1 MHRGLHQTVF
11 HYNDSDGDA
20 MSRPTAAGSSVEAE
34 QLRPT
39 AAAAKAREPMNVLI
53 VGVGGQGVI
62 MVSKALASLAQSK
75 GFEVKQS
82 EVHGMAKRGGTVFS
96 HVRFG
101 PQVWSPTIPKGE
113 ADILVALEWA
123 EGLRWLSFLKPDT
136 GIFICDTKR
145 IVPPFACLNRR
156 PGAPLRYSRETP
168 AEVKA
173 HVAEGYAIDATHM
186 AEKLGNER
194 AANVILI
201 GALSTALDFSA
212 ADWEKSLAEFVPKKT
227 IAVNLE
233 AFRLGRS
240 WIEGA
245 RIAPPDAELPPAG
258 TPAPAHLPYSVRLEI
273 TPQWCKSCDICVK
286 LCPERCLRLNAERIV
301 ELAQPDKCTGCRLCE
316 LLCPDFAIRV
326 HLDPA
331 HVQGVALAAGGSK
344 A

>member
-1 MHRGLHQTVF
+1 
-11 HYNDSDGDA
+11 
-20 MSRPTAAGSSVEAE
+20 MSRTTASSSMDKE
-34 QLRPT
+34 QLRP
-39 AAAAKAREPMNVLI
+39 AAGAAKAREPMNVLI

-123 EGLRWLSFLKPDT
+123 EGLRWLPFLKPDS

-168 AEVKA
+168 AEVRA
-173 HVAEGYAIDATHM
+173 HVAEAYAIDATRM
-186 AEKLGNER
+186 AEDLGNER
-194 AANVILI
+194 AANVVLI

-240 WIEGA
+240 WIEEA
-245 RIAPPDAELPPAG
+245 RTAPPAAETQLSAG
-258 TPAPAHLPYSVRLEI
+258 APAPAHLPYNVRLEI

-286 LCPERCLRLNAERIV
+286 LCPERCLRLNEERLV

-316 LLCPDFAIRV
+316 LLCPDFAIRL
-326 HLDPA
+326 HLDAVPA
-331 HVQGVALAAGGSK
+331 QGAAAAAAGSG

>member
-1 MHRGLHQTVF
+1 MSQSTASASSI
-11 HYNDSDGDA
+11 DDA
-20 MSRPTAAGSSVEAE
+20 

-62 MVSKALASLAQSK
+62 MVSKALAWLAQSK
-75 GFEVKQS
+75 GYEVKQS

-123 EGLRWLSFLKPDT
+123 EGLRWLPFLKPDS

-173 HVAEGYAIDATHM
+173 HVAEGYAIDATRM
-186 AEKLGNER
+186 AEELGNER
-194 AANVILI
+194 TANVVLI
-201 GALSTALDFSA
+201 GALSTALDFPA
-212 ADWEKSLAEFVPKKT
+212 DDWEKALSAFVPKKT
-227 IAVNLE
+227 IAVNLD

-240 WIEGA
+240 WIEEA
-245 RIAPPDAELPPAG
+245 RRNPTAAAEAE
-258 TPAPAHLPYSVRLEI
+258 TPAAATGALAHVPYSVRLEI
-273 TPQWCKSCDICVK
+273 IPQWCKSCDICVK
-286 LCPERCLRLNAERIV
+286 LCPERCLRLNGERIV
-301 ELAQPDKCTGCRLCE
+301 ELAQAEKCTGCRLCE

-326 HLDPA
+326 HLDE
-331 HVQGVALAAGGSK
+331 VAA
-344 A
+344 